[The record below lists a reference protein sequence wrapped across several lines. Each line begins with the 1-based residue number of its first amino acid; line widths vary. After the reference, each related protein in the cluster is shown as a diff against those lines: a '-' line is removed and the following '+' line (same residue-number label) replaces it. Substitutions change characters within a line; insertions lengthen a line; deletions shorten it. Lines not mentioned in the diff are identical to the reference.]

1 MLFKSYS
8 DYLCEKYLPI
18 ADRLEK
24 TKRKIIDNWFF
35 FQNGFVL
42 NILNFFLT
50 FPSTPP
56 IVLFAHRIAF
66 SLPLN
71 RYSSRI
77 SSPYAA
83 PRLILFLLSH
93 ILCCDLE
100 EKEISWTL
108 TNSRMEPAHVKEAL
122 SLLDRVHLFG
132 IQNEGD
138 WSFQYAV
145 KGIINMIDGIII
157 RSMKLTLILSFFHCL
172 VFFYNM
178 FMLYSTGVQELKMFL
193 F

>member
-24 TKRKIIDNWFF
+24 TKRKIIDNWFS

-71 RYSSRI
+71 RYSSGI

-145 KGIINMIDGIII
+145 KGIINMVDGIII
-157 RSMKLTLILSFFHCL
+157 RSVKLTLILSFFHCL
-172 VFFYNM
+172 VFF
-178 FMLYSTGVQELKMFL
+178 L
-193 F
+193 